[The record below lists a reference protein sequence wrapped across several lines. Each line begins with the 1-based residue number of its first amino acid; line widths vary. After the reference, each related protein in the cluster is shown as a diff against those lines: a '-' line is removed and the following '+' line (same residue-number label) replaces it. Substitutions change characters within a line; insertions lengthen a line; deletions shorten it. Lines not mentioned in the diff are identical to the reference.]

1 MDMGITPGAQ
11 RDILRH
17 KLRMVLLG
25 PQMLAFLP
33 AIMLGAF
40 WFGGEGLV
48 LVIAVMMPGI
58 LVLTGHVPMPW
69 RRTKRRDMAT
79 GLPDRQVLISELSTG
94 LSAGMNGS
102 GDQPV
107 CLVLEIDNAPALEAQ
122 FGEAGAVTIL
132 RTCVERI
139 GATLREGD
147 LVAAIGPG
155 RFGIVLARTPRTD
168 LEAMIQLSG
177 RLQDVV
183 SQPISLDGTRVLLT
197 GCVGFAL
204 PSRVPDQVG
213 ESLLDAAESA
223 LEEAQ
228 KAGPGSIRA
237 FSRGMRPRVTV
248 PDNMTR
254 DVLRALDAGEIR
266 PWFQPQISTHT
277 GQLTG
282 FEALARWEHP
292 EKGQIA
298 PAAFLPAI
306 AEAGL
311 FERLGEV
318 ILYHGLTALKAWDK
332 AGLAVPNVAINVS
345 PDELRNPR
353 FFEKIRWDLDRFDLA
368 PDRLVIEVLEN
379 VVAQSEDDTTTRN
392 IAALSRLGCSID
404 LDDFGTG
411 HASISNIRRFDVT
424 RIKIDRSFIS
434 QVDTD
439 RDQQNMVSAIL
450 TMAERLG
457 LDTLGEGVE
466 THGEHAML
474 AQLGCG
480 HVQGYSVARP
490 MPFADTAAWIEAHRA
505 KLPDLSRMTLDN
517 GRRGKASG

>member
-1 MDMGITPGAQ
+1 MARTDRLFRLLHVLRLVPQPVTAARLAEETGVSLRSIY
-11 RDILRH
+11 RDIDALRAAGARIDGAAGAGYT
-17 KLRMVLLG
+17 LEEDAALP
-25 PQMLAFLP
+25 PQ
-33 AIMLGAF
+33 
-40 WFGGEGLV
+40 
-48 LVIAVMMPGI
+48 
-58 LVLTGHVPMPW
+58 T
-69 RRTKRRDMAT
+69 
-79 GLPDRQVLISELSTG
+79 LSQIEVEALSIG
-94 LSAGMNGS
+94 LSDVVVR
-102 GDQPV
+102 GD
-107 CLVLEIDNAPALEAQ
+107 PAL
-122 FGEAGAVTIL
+122 
-132 RTCVERI
+132 
-139 GATLREGD
+139 
-147 LVAAIGPG
+147 
-155 RFGIVLARTPRTD
+155 
-168 LEAMIQLSG
+168 S
-177 RLQDVV
+177 
-183 SQPISLDGTRVLLT
+183 
-197 GCVGFAL
+197 
-204 PSRVPDQVG
+204 
-213 ESLLDAAESA
+213 DAAESA

-237 FSRGMRPRVTV
+237 FSNGMRPRVSV
-248 PDNMTR
+248 PDNLTR
-254 DVLRALDAGEIR
+254 EVLRALEDGEIR
-266 PWFQPQISTHT
+266 PWFQPQVSTDT

-318 ILYHGLTALKAWDK
+318 ILYHALTALKAWDK
-332 AGLAVPNVAINVS
+332 AGLKVPNVAVNVS
-345 PDELRNPR
+345 PEELRNPR
-353 FFEKIRWDLDRFDLA
+353 MFEKIRWELDRFDLG

-392 IAALSRLGCSID
+392 IAALSRLGCGID

-480 HVQGYSVARP
+480 HVQGYSIARP
-490 MPFADTAAWIEAHRA
+490 MPFEDTATWIDTHQA
-505 KLPDLSRMTLDN
+505 KLSTMPTIDQAEN
-517 GRRGKASG
+517 PRGKKAS

>member
-1 MDMGITPGAQ
+1 MSITTSAQ
-11 RDILRH
+11 RDALRK
-17 KLRMVLLG
+17 KLRMILLG

-40 WFGGEGLV
+40 WFGGEGLA
-48 LVIAVMMPGI
+48 LVIAVTLPGI
-58 LVLTGHVPMPW
+58 LVLTGHVPAPW
-69 RRTKRRDMAT
+69 RVRARRDMLT
-79 GLPDRQVLISELSTG
+79 GLPGRQDLIATLSQG
-94 LSAGMNGS
+94 FSSGSNDAG
-102 GDQPV
+102 DPPV
-107 CLVLEIDNAPALEAQ
+107 CLVLEIDNANALESQ
-122 FGEAGAVTIL
+122 FGEAGAGTVL
-132 RTCVERI
+132 RTCAERLK
-139 GATLREGD
+139 AVLRESD
-147 LVAAIGPG
+147 VVTALKPG
-155 RFGIVLARTPRTD
+155 CFGIAIARTPRTD
-168 LEAMIQLSG
+168 LEVMIQLSG
-177 RLQDVV
+177 RLQDAVG
-183 SQPISLDGTRVLLT
+183 QPISLDGTRVLLSS
-197 GCVGFAL
+197 CLGFSM

-237 FSRGMRPRVTV
+237 FSNGMRPRVSV
-248 PDNMTR
+248 PDNLTR
-254 DVLRALDAGEIR
+254 EVLRALEDGEIR
-266 PWFQPQISTHT
+266 PWFQPQVSTDT

-318 ILYHGLTALKAWDK
+318 ILYHALTALKAWDK
-332 AGLAVPNVAINVS
+332 AGLKVPNVAVNVS
-345 PDELRNPR
+345 PEELRNPR
-353 FFEKIRWDLDRFDLA
+353 MFEKIRWELDRFDLG

-392 IAALSRLGCSID
+392 IAALSRLGCGID

-480 HVQGYSVARP
+480 HVQGYSIARP
-490 MPFADTAAWIEAHRA
+490 MPFEDTATWIDTHQA
-505 KLPDLSRMTLDN
+505 KLSTMPTIDHAEN
-517 GRRGKASG
+517 PRGKKAS